1 MTKSRTLGVASGSWQ
16 EAVWNALASKD
27 CCLLTPS
34 WRPSVKKMNNTFDR
48 VSQVDRTVKRVL
60 SLLSSWMALVLQGLS
75 FEIREP
81 QRKALAI
88 RS

>member
-1 MTKSRTLGVASGSWQ
+1 M
-16 EAVWNALASKD
+16 
-27 CCLLTPS
+27 
-34 WRPSVKKMNNTFDR
+34 KKMNNTFDR